1 MGNNITQKLKYKE
14 SVVKFSYKYGVTKA
28 AIKYQECRRT
38 IYRWRERY
46 DGSLKSLEDKSRRP
60 HYHPNQHTEA
70 EIQMIKNYKANN
82 KETGLVVLWV
92 KLRKAGYTRT
102 VQSLYH
108 VLQKMGIYKKA
119 PSKKKGKQPLEWTT
133 GVYPGDKIQVD
144 VKFVPQ
150 ECMTEELKEKG
161 EKYYQYNLRGEYMNI
176 VMKTEF
182 PDLKLIGRGKVRD
195 IYDLDDKLLIVST
208 DRLSAFDVIL
218 PNGIEGKGEVLTE
231 LSTFWF
237 DKTSHIVKNHLITTK
252 IEEMPA
258 EVHKYKDILEGRS
271 MLVKKAKPLLA
282 ECVVRG
288 YITGSGMKDYL
299 KTGAVCGIKLP
310 AGLQEADKLPSPIFT
325 PSTKADVG
333 HDESISYEKMC
344 DIVGK
349 EYAEKMRDYTIKIYT
364 FASELA
370 LSKGIIIAD
379 TKLEFGLYENEVI
392 LIDEVLTPDSS
403 RFWFADKY
411 KSGHIQDSMDKQIV
425 RNYLET
431 LDWDKK
437 APGPVLPENI
447 SKETSKRYREIAGLL
462 TAE

>member
-1 MGNNITQKLKYKE
+1 
-14 SVVKFSYKYGVTKA
+14 
-28 AIKYQECRRT
+28 
-38 IYRWRERY
+38 
-46 DGSLKSLEDKSRRP
+46 
-60 HYHPNQHTEA
+60 
-70 EIQMIKNYKANN
+70 
-82 KETGLVVLWV
+82 
-92 KLRKAGYTRT
+92 
-102 VQSLYH
+102 
-108 VLQKMGIYKKA
+108 
-119 PSKKKGKQPLEWTT
+119 
-133 GVYPGDKIQVD
+133 
-144 VKFVPQ
+144 
-150 ECMTEELKEKG
+150 
-161 EKYYQYNLRGEYMNI
+161 
-176 VMKTEF
+176 
-182 PDLKLIGRGKVRD
+182 
-195 IYDLDDKLLIVST
+195 
-208 DRLSAFDVIL
+208 
-218 PNGIEGKGEVLTE
+218 
-231 LSTFWF
+231 
-237 DKTSHIVKNHLITTK
+237 
-252 IEEMPA
+252 
-258 EVHKYKDILEGRS
+258 
-271 MLVKKAKPLLA
+271 
-282 ECVVRG
+282 
-288 YITGSGMKDYL
+288 MKDYL

>member
-1 MGNNITQKLKYKE
+1 
-14 SVVKFSYKYGVTKA
+14 
-28 AIKYQECRRT
+28 
-38 IYRWRERY
+38 
-46 DGSLKSLEDKSRRP
+46 
-60 HYHPNQHTEA
+60 
-70 EIQMIKNYKANN
+70 
-82 KETGLVVLWV
+82 
-92 KLRKAGYTRT
+92 
-102 VQSLYH
+102 
-108 VLQKMGIYKKA
+108 
-119 PSKKKGKQPLEWTT
+119 
-133 GVYPGDKIQVD
+133 
-144 VKFVPQ
+144 
-150 ECMTEELKEKG
+150 
-161 EKYYQYNLRGEYMNI
+161 MNI

-182 PDLKLIGRGKVRD
+182 PDLKLVGRGKVRG
-195 IYDLDDKLLIVST
+195 IYDLGDKLLIVST

-218 PNGIEGKGEVLTE
+218 PEGIEGKGKVLTE
-231 LSTFWF
+231 LSKFWF
-237 DKTSHIVKNHLITTK
+237 DKTSHIIKNHLITTK

-258 EVHKYKDILEGRS
+258 EVQKYKDILEGRS

-310 AGLQEADKLPSPIFT
+310 AGLKEADKLPSPIFT

-333 HDESISYEKMC
+333 HDESISFEKMC
-344 DIVGK
+344 EIVGK

-370 LSKGIIIAD
+370 LTKGIIIAD
-379 TKLEFGLYENEVI
+379 TKLEFGLYDGEVI

-411 KSGHIQDSMDKQIV
+411 KPGQVQDSMDKQIV

-431 LDWDKK
+431 LDWNKQ

-447 SKETSKRYREIAGLL
+447 SKETSKRYREIAELL

>member
-1 MGNNITQKLKYKE
+1 
-14 SVVKFSYKYGVTKA
+14 
-28 AIKYQECRRT
+28 
-38 IYRWRERY
+38 
-46 DGSLKSLEDKSRRP
+46 
-60 HYHPNQHTEA
+60 
-70 EIQMIKNYKANN
+70 
-82 KETGLVVLWV
+82 
-92 KLRKAGYTRT
+92 
-102 VQSLYH
+102 
-108 VLQKMGIYKKA
+108 
-119 PSKKKGKQPLEWTT
+119 
-133 GVYPGDKIQVD
+133 
-144 VKFVPQ
+144 
-150 ECMTEELKEKG
+150 
-161 EKYYQYNLRGEYMNI
+161 MNI

-379 TKLEFGLYENEVI
+379 NKIEFVLY
-392 LIDEVLTPDSS
+392 
-403 RFWFADKY
+403 
-411 KSGHIQDSMDKQIV
+411 
-425 RNYLET
+425 
-431 LDWDKK
+431 
-437 APGPVLPENI
+437 
-447 SKETSKRYREIAGLL
+447 
-462 TAE
+462 